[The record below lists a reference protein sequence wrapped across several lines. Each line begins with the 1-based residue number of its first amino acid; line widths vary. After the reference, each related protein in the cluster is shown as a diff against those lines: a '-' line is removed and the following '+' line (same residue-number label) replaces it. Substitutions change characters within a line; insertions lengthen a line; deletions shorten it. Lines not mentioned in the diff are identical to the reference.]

1 MIFNLFKSK
10 PSLKELIPKG
20 FVDIHS
26 HILPGI
32 DDGAKNIEDSL
43 KLIEEMYKLGFNKMI
58 ATPHTYP
65 GLYNNSNQN
74 IIESYNLIFDKIKN
88 EYDIGYASEY
98 MCDDSIYQRIEN
110 NSLLT
115 FKGKHVLIE
124 MSFMAMY
131 NNFYDLVFKL
141 KLNKYQPILAH
152 PERYLYIG
160 DNFNEFRKIKK
171 YGCKFQLNL
180 LSITGH
186 YGNQVLKISE
196 KLLEENLIDFVG
208 SDIHNLAHIKKFENK
223 IKINNIKK
231 LEKAINNNLFFI

>member
-1 MIFNLFKSK
+1 MFFNFLKSK
-10 PSLKELIPKG
+10 PTLKELIPEG
-20 FVDIHS
+20 SVDIHS

-32 DDGAKNIEDSL
+32 DDGAKNIDESL
-43 KLIEEMYKLGFNKMI
+43 ILVEKMHKLGFRKMI

-74 IIESYNLIFDKIKN
+74 ITESYNLVFDKIKN

-98 MCDDSIYQRIEN
+98 MCDDSIYEKIEN
-110 NSLLT
+110 NSILT
-115 FKGKHVLIE
+115 FKSKHVLIE

-131 NNFYDLVFKL
+131 NDFYNLLFKL
-141 KLNKYQPILAH
+141 NLNKYQPILAH
-152 PERYLYIG
+152 PERYLFIAN
-160 DNFNEFRKIKK
+160 NFDEFRKIKK

-186 YGNQVLKISE
+186 YGDQVLKISE

-223 IKINNIKK
+223 IRINNIKK
-231 LEKAINNNLFFI
+231 LEKAINNNLFFK